1 MILKANRDAKI
12 LPSITADL
20 YFNSEANN
28 IAKPFKCNSTINN
41 DTRPLFYM
49 TVVQIA
55 NKVGY
60 LNLNNSDLN
69 FQQKQIRNIP
79 GSSLTT
85 EDDAQP
91 Q

>member
-1 MILKANRDAKI
+1 LQN
-12 LPSITADL
+12 LPSVTA
-20 YFNSEANN
+20 
-28 IAKPFKCNSTINN
+28 PVNN